1 MSASYRQGQRAARA
15 GSRTGLIAA
24 AGLLVASGL
33 FVLVAGTPDRA
44 WAQDAA
50 PPAQNGQP
58 LGAAPA
64 PFKPSADQ
72 GSPDVWIFSGEL
84 NDSHETY
91 SGTLVA
97 NKGEAQFELKLGD
110 GATCDGDDLSG
121 EVGLVRLAEITCSDK
136 RTMRA
141 LFVPQNGR
149 DLKVFGHVGD
159 ERFRADAHLLGT
171 EPPPEA
177 KQTAEPTV
185 PALQGRPAGRTRV
198 LPNVVPPQP
207 GPGGSGPS
215 PR

>member
-1 MSASYRQGQRAARA
+1 MRAFTGRSGRARRRA
-15 GSRTGLIAA
+15 GLLAA
-24 AGLLVASGL
+24 AGLFALAAAAPPSA
-33 FVLVAGTPDRA
+33 F
-44 WAQDAA
+44 AQDAA
-50 PPAQNGQP
+50 PPTDAAP
-58 LGAAPA
+58 LTGAAPG
-64 PFKPSADQ
+64 PFKPSAADT
-72 GSPDVWIFSGEL
+72 SPDVWIFSGEL

-97 NKGEAQFELKLGD
+97 SKGEAQFELKLGD

-171 EPPPEA
+171 EPPPEP

-185 PALQGRPAGRTRV
+185 PALQGRPTDQPSGQMQGV
-198 LPNVVPPQP
+198 PKVVVPPA
-207 GPGGSGPS
+207 GPGNSGPT